1 MNDLI
6 IVDFNTSSIHFYKV
20 DYDADI
26 DEDYLEKLGFHTNE
40 CFWIFAEDMEI
51 IKHKGILK

>member
-6 IVDFNTSSIHFYKV
+6 TVYFNTPSIHFYKV

-26 DEDYLEKLGFHTNE
+26 DEDYLEKLGFHANE
-40 CFWIFAEDMEI
+40 CFWLFAENIEI
-51 IKHKGILK
+51 IKHKDILK

>member
-26 DEDYLEKLGFHTNE
+26 DEDYLEKLGFQ
-40 CFWIFAEDMEI
+40 
-51 IKHKGILK
+51 

>member
-6 IVDFNTSSIHFYKV
+6 IVDCNTSSTHFYKV

-26 DEDYLEKLGFHTNE
+26 DEDYLEKLGFHVNE
-40 CFWIFAEDMEI
+40 CFWLFAENIEV
-51 IKHKGILK
+51 IKHKDILK

>member
-6 IVDFNTSSIHFYKV
+6 IVDFNKSSIHFYKV

-26 DEDYLEKLGFHTNE
+26 DEDYLEKLGFNTNE
-40 CFWIFAEDMEI
+40 CFWMFAEDMEI

>member
-26 DEDYLEKLGFHTNE
+26 DEDYLEKLGFQWMFLDVCRRYGNN
-40 CFWIFAEDMEI
+40 
-51 IKHKGILK
+51 